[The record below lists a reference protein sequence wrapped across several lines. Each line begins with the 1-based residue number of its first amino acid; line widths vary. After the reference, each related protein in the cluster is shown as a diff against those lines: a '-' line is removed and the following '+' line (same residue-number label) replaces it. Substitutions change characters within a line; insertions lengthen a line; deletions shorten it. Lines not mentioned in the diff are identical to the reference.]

1 MSQMEKQT
9 QSSEEISNAIEEQ
22 SFDEYIKM
30 QERENNTLVSLCVIA
45 LNEEKN
51 IGRLF
56 DNILSQDYDHSM
68 IEVVLVDSGSTDNT
82 KTMMQEFANE
92 TKGYYDIKV
101 LDNVGKI
108 QPTGWNVAITNSL
121 GELIIRVDAH
131 AIIPNDFV
139 SENVNCIQ
147 SGESICG
154 GRRINIIEGEN
165 FGKKVL
171 LMAENSMFGSGVA
184 TYRSSNKKQYVKT
197 VAHACY
203 KREVFEN
210 VGLFNEH
217 LLRSEDNELH
227 YRIRK
232 GGYKI
237 CMSDRICSQYQT
249 RATLKG
255 MLKQKYG
262 NGKWIGITTMRLTP
276 KIFSLYHF
284 IPMLFV
290 AVALACAVLFGI
302 SFVPSVPWWL
312 CLPFIIGVA
321 VYLLLDL
328 LLTLKSCKDYK
339 EWRGIFVLPIL
350 FPLLHFAY
358 GLGTI
363 QGIIIGPFCLRR
375 GK

>member
-1 MSQMEKQT
+1 MQNSINGQEFNEEA
-9 QSSEEISNAIEEQ
+9 QS
-22 SFDEYIKM
+22 

-45 LNEEKN
+45 LNEEQN

-56 DNILSQDYDHSM
+56 DNILAQDYDHSK
-68 IEVVLVDSGSTDNT
+68 IEVVLVDSGSTDST
-82 KTMMQEFANE
+82 KIMMQEFAE
-92 TKGYYDIKV
+92 KTDGYYGIKV

-108 QPTGWNVAITNSL
+108 QPSGWNVAIKNSV

-131 AIIPNDFV
+131 AIIPDNFV
-139 SENVNCIQ
+139 RENVECIA
-147 SGESICG
+147 SGESVCG

-184 TYRSSNKKQYVKT
+184 TYRSSDKKQYVKT

-203 KREVFEN
+203 KREVFDN
-210 VGLFNEH
+210 VGLFNEK

-232 GGYKI
+232 HGYNI
-237 CMSDRICSQYQT
+237 CMSDRISSEYQT

-255 MLKQKYG
+255 MLKQKWG
-262 NGKWIGITTMRLTP
+262 NGKWIGITSMRLTP

-284 IPMLFV
+284 VPLLFV
-290 AVALACAVLFGI
+290 MAAILCAVLFGI
-302 SFVPSVPWWL
+302 SFVPVIPWWL
-312 CLPFIIGVA
+312 CLPFVAGVGLYFIIDV
-321 VYLLLDL
+321 

-339 EWRGIFVLPIL
+339 EWRAVFVLPFI

-358 GLGTI
+358 GLGTL
-363 QGIIIGPFCLRR
+363 QGVLISPFCFRR